1 MSLYIYI
8 YQVFMSCFLP
18 KKKKKSVPVMHV
30 MDSLVTSLSM
40 LILVVTYYRFKKK
53 KLKECHILV
62 LQLIFLLLFNNSIVG
77 RYKI

>member
-1 MSLYIYI
+1 MSLYI

>member
-1 MSLYIYI
+1 
-8 YQVFMSCFLP
+8 MSCFLP
-18 KKKKKSVPVMHV
+18 KKKKKKSVPVMHV

-40 LILVVTYYRFKKK
+40 LILVVTYYRFKMK